1 MAPPH
6 SPSHDMPGGDAVAV
20 MDLFQ
25 SHPSVCESVL
35 HRGGVR
41 DGRDGIRVQRFE
53 QNADASLS

>member
-1 MAPPH
+1 MR
-6 SPSHDMPGGDAVAV
+6 GGDAVAV